1 MSDEYHVNDLL
12 PDFTLELLTEEETA
26 QVAEHLRACPA
37 CRAELHAYQ
46 LTADELPLALAQV
59 SPRPALKDRLMKEIH
74 ARQMNTVRSVR
85 RSFWGSWVAFNRR
98 SALAW
103 SLALIVVLAVGS
115 ILLWQRV
122 NQLSGR
128 PVTAMRIVA
137 LTNTKDSPK
146 AVGSLMLN
154 PSGEY
159 GALVV
164 DGLPKLDAGHQFQI
178 WLKLGNERISAG
190 VFSVNPDGYASLEIS
205 APLPIIQYQ
214 SIGITVE
221 PKGGSP
227 GPTGVKVLGGN
238 IHE

>member
-1 MSDEYHVNDLL
+1 MSDESHVSDWL
-12 PDFTLELLTEEETA
+12 PDYALELLTEEETA
-26 QVAEHLRACPA
+26 QVVGHLKTCPA
-37 CRAELHAYQ
+37 CRAELRAYQ
-46 LTADELPLALAQV
+46 LTVDALPLALAQAA
-59 SPRPALKDRLMKEIH
+59 PRPALKDRLMKEIH
-74 ARQMNTVRSVR
+74 ARQVKASGATRP
-85 RSFWGSWVAFNRR
+85 SFWQSWIAFNRR

-103 SLALIVVLAVGS
+103 SLALIVVLAAGS

-122 NQLSGR
+122 NQLSSR
-128 PVTAMRIVA
+128 PVTPMRIFA
-137 LTNTKDSPK
+137 LTNTKDSPQ

-178 WLKLGNERISAG
+178 WLKRGNERISAG
-190 VFSVNPDGYASLEIS
+190 VFSVNSDGYASLEIS

-221 PKGGSP
+221 PKGGSS
-227 GPTGVKVLGGN
+227 GPTGVKVLGGT
-238 IHE
+238 IHD